1 MASSQDIQK
10 KRISVLDSE
19 MAYREVG
26 HGQPIVFLH
35 GNPTSSFLWRNILP
49 LVARQ
54 GRCIAPDLMGFG
66 DSPKLSPSDG
76 SRYHFAEQRRHL
88 DAFFEAMEL
97 GDEITLVL
105 HDWGSVF
112 GFDWANR
119 HRERVRAIAYMEAVV
134 RNVGRADLPNGIA
147 ELFESLRTES
157 GANIILQQNMYIEQA
172 LPASIL
178 RSLTP
183 EEHEE
188 YRRPFAEAGESRRP
202 ILSLCRDVPFDD
214 TPADVFEAQ
223 SSYAEWLSVCDL
235 PKLFIN
241 AEPGAFLVGELRE
254 FCRSW
259 PNQTE
264 VTVKGSH
271 FLQEDSPMEIGEAIA
286 SWLAGIQKAPR
297 RVLFG
302 ALSFRSLLTGN
313 YC

>member
-1 MASSQDIQK
+1 MASSQEILQ

-26 HGQPIVFLH
+26 QGRPIVFLH
-35 GNPTSSFLWRNILP
+35 GNPTSSFLWRSILP
-49 LVARQ
+49 LVAQQ

-66 DSPKLSPSDG
+66 DSAKLSPGDD
-76 SRYHFAEQRRHL
+76 SRYHFAEQRRYL
-88 DAFFEAMEL
+88 DAFFEALEL

-119 HRERVRAIAYMEAVV
+119 HRERVKAIAYMEAVV
-134 RNVGRADLPNGIA
+134 RNVSRADLPHGID
-147 ELFESLRTES
+147 ELFETLRTES
-157 GANIILQQNMYIEQA
+157 GADIILQQNMYIEQA

-178 RSLTP
+178 RDLTP

-214 TPADVFEAQ
+214 TPADVFEAEC
-223 SSYAEWLSVCDL
+223 SYGEWLSTCEI
-235 PKLFIN
+235 PKLFVN

-254 FCRSW
+254 FCRRW
-259 PNQTE
+259 PNQQE

-271 FLQEDSPMEIGEAIA
+271 FLQEDSPEAIGEAILN
-286 SWLAGIQKAPR
+286 WLVGIE
-297 RVLFG
+297 
-302 ALSFRSLLTGN
+302 
-313 YC
+313 